1 MCTLL
6 VVINLLLGDVVENL
20 LSHLPMVQ
28 VQRMKHTNFAGLLQ
42 GMDQMQPDVVVLET
56 NVIGDS
62 LHALLSRLL
71 HNGRVRVILVN
82 SDQNLVHVY
91 DKFSISLTQSADLVN
106 LIEEFAAHS
115 VAEKMCPN
123 ETV

>member
-1 MCTLL
+1 M
-6 VVINLLLGDVVENL
+6 ENL